1 MSSGGTPGGGPGPGA
16 GCEVQLSVDG
26 HLDAHWSPWFD
37 GLDIVREP
45 DGTTTLSGQAAD
57 QAALHGLL
65 AKVRDIGADL
75 ISLDTRAPCG
85 P

>member
-1 MSSGGTPGGGPGPGA
+1 MSSDDRAGA
-16 GCEVQLSVDG
+16 HGIPARPVEVQLRIDG

-45 DGTTTLSGQAAD
+45 DGTTTLSGLAAD